1 MRRDAKHLKLK
12 IKVML
17 NLSIQDKF
25 DGLGKVEQLRNAIG
39 KSYLSTKLISV
50 SDDGN
55 ECVIEEHGKT
65 KRQPSAITWN
75 RFFF

>member
-1 MRRDAKHLKLK
+1 MRRDAKHLSLK

-17 NLSIQDKF
+17 NLSIQDQF
-25 DGLGKVEQLRNAIG
+25 DGLGKVEQLRSVVG
-39 KSYLSTKLISV
+39 LYYLSTKLISV

>member
-1 MRRDAKHLKLK
+1 
-12 IKVML
+12 ML
-17 NLSIQDKF
+17 NLSIQDQF
-25 DGLGKVEQLRNAIG
+25 DGSKKVEELRSMIG

-65 KRQPSAITWN
+65 KRQPSTITWN

>member
-1 MRRDAKHLKLK
+1 
-12 IKVML
+12 ML
-17 NLSIQDKF
+17 NLNIQDQFNGSK
-25 DGLGKVEQLRNAIG
+25 KVEELRSMIG